1 MACRVDKF
9 SPLCLFACFYLQT
22 CETCVYVC
30 GHYVGLRWRCVCV
43 CARVCE
49 CVCYWPGHRVNLQGK
64 PHHPTPRLSLSPW
77 LHASVLPL
85 FLCPSC
91 TACLS
96 QRCTPACLK
105 LSHTPGA
112 LSSVGGYTPNFDFHM
127 TEWNVTLQ
135 TGAQFTILSDKTEA
149 T

>member
-9 SPLCLFACFYLQT
+9 SSLCLFACFYLQN

-30 GHYVGLRWRCVCV
+30 GHYVGLRCVFV
-43 CARVCE
+43 
-49 CVCYWPGHRVNLQGK
+49 CVCYWPGHSVNLQGK
-64 PHHPTPRLSLSPW
+64 PHHPSTPRLSLSPW
-77 LHASVLPL
+77 LHTPILPL

-105 LSHTPGA
+105 LSHSPGA
-112 LSSVGGYTPNFDFHM
+112 LSSVGGNTLNYFFLI
-127 TEWNVTLQ
+127 TEWNETLQ
-135 TGAQFTILSDKTEA
+135 IAQFTFFNYFGKKDITV
-149 T
+149 